1 MQSSLDT
8 VNKCK
13 IIIFRTNWYHN
24 NYSKSN
30 LEEYVRKETP
40 EQASDDAIVG
50 GGDGTTDYSKSH
62 LKVVSSTNILT
73 LSK

>member
-1 MQSSLDT
+1 M
-8 VNKCK
+8 
-13 IIIFRTNWYHN
+13 R
-24 NYSKSN
+24 
-30 LEEYVRKETP
+30 EETP
-40 EQASDDAIVG
+40 EQASDNAIVG